1 MPRPRLAVPK
11 YKLDKKTGRAFATVG
26 NRKIWLGRHGTPESK
41 QQYQQ
46 FLATLDATRRTDP
59 VPPPPPLG
67 RPQLVSEV
75 VVGFLE
81 RCLGQY
87 SKSEA
92 ALYRAAV
99 GVLITSAGAMDA
111 TEFGPRALSDVRDAM
126 VAKGW
131 TREHVNAQVRRV
143 RAVFRWAE
151 TLELVPGGAWFRL
164 RSLAGL
170 KAGTVPSQR
179 VVQPAD
185 DGAVERTLRF
195 LSPTVAGMVRFQRL
209 TGCRPQDVCN
219 LHPDR
224 IDRSEEVWVY
234 RPEQHKG
241 AWRGQSREVY
251 IGPKAQE
258 VITGRLDGG
267 HVFSPRR
274 AWQEESDRR
283 RAGGKGR
290 KAGWVDRGPPARVSG
305 SYGTR
310 AYDLAIERAVDR
322 ANASAAADG
331 VAEIPHWRPNQLRH
345 AAGTEFREKFGL
357 DVAQKLMGHKN
368 ARTTERYAKPVDR
381 AAVDAAG
388 QVG

>member
-1 MPRPRLAVPK
+1 MPRPRLACPK
-11 YKLDKKTGRAFATVG
+11 YLRHKASGRAYSKTGA
-26 NRKIWLGRHGTPESK
+26 RKVWFGKYGTPESK
-41 QQYQQ
+41 ELYRQ
-46 FLATLDATRRTDP
+46 FLADLSAAATAAP
-59 VPPPPPLG
+59 VPPPAPLAA
-67 RPQLVSEV
+67 RPLVSEV

-92 ALYRAAV
+92 AHYRAAV
-99 GVLITSAGAMDA
+99 GVLITSAGGMDA

-151 TLELVPGGAWFRL
+151 TLELVPRGTWRGL
-164 RSLAGL
+164 QSLAGL
-170 KAGTVPSQR
+170 KAGTVASQR

-224 IDRSEEVWVY
+224 IDRSDEVWVY

-258 VITGRLDGG
+258 VIAGRLDGG